1 MSKKCKVFTVWDS
14 CSDTKWYKVPLLM
27 LEMIPRNRKV
37 VTQKKVELFDVRQI
51 EIYSYNWPLFQDKQ
65 IQGKDYY

>member
-1 MSKKCKVFTVWDS
+1 
-14 CSDTKWYKVPLLM
+14 M

-37 VTQKKVELFDVRQI
+37 VTQKKVELFDMRQI